1 MSEPGTSSQCSTPST
16 CSSPLAV
23 GGCKHYQR
31 NCHLLC
37 PTCDEWFACRFC
49 HDECKETPAD
59 RSCVGHK
66 MDRHLVRMIQCQ
78 GCGAEQPPGST
89 CSTCGLCMGRYFCS
103 VCNLFDDEDKQ
114 QFHCSDC
121 GICRV
126 GGRENFFHCQ
136 TCGACYSNDL
146 KDNHVCISNSMKG
159 QCPVCFDELFDS
171 REPPQV
177 LKCGHTIHRKC
188 LEDYSQHG
196 GFTCPLCSVSIID
209 TSIAAWLA
217 AVLRPCT
224 PSTSVPNLI
233 LSKHEMTLV
242 GIFPRSSAA
251 ALWKP
256 SSVPSFLACQIHFV
270 DLGLT

>member
-209 TSIAAWLA
+209 MREAWNSLDVEIADSPMPDDLA
-217 AVLRPCT
+217 GRLATVLCNDCQQRT
-224 PSTSVPNLI
+224 TAAFHVI
-233 LSKHEMTLV
+233 
-242 GIFPRSSAA
+242 GIKCGDCGSYNTRR
-251 ALWKP
+251 
-256 SSVPSFLACQIHFV
+256 V
-270 DLGLT
+270 